1 MKYYHIDIVPMG
13 AVRMT
18 RKGKYKDEAAQRYL
32 SYKQAIQWQI
42 AVQNKE
48 ETIFENPVE
57 VDVVFY
63 MPIPK
68 SWSKPKR
75 ERHAFKPHK
84 TKPDIDNVLKG
95 LFDALNGLIWKDDN
109 LVAKVSVTKV
119 YTPFKEGIRF
129 RVKEIE
135 KGWALDD

>member
-1 MKYYHIDIVPMG
+1 MKEYHIDIVPMG

-32 SYKQAIQWQI
+32 SYKQAIQWQV

-48 ETIFENPVE
+48 EKIFENPVK
-57 VDVVFY
+57 VYVVFF

-75 ERHAFKPHK
+75 ERHAFKPHNV
-84 TKPDIDNVLKG
+84 KPDIDNVLKG
-95 LFDALNGLIWKDDN
+95 LFDALNGLVWKDDN
-109 LVAKVSVTKV
+109 LVAEVTALKI
-119 YTPFKEGIRF
+119 YTPFKEGIRV
-129 RVKEIE
+129 RVKE
-135 KGWALDD
+135 LDKEWSFNV

>member
-1 MKYYHIDIVPMG
+1 MG

-57 VDVVFY
+57 VDVVFF

-75 ERHAFKPHK
+75 MRHAFTPHK
-84 TKPDIDNVLKG
+84 TKPDIDNILKG

-109 LVAKVSVTKV
+109 IVAKVSATKV
-119 YTPFKEGIRF
+119 YTPFKEGIQVK
-129 RVKEIE
+129 VKEMDKE
-135 KGWALDD
+135 WTFSD